1 MLRVKLEE
9 QLKLLKNSC
18 ELYDKGRIEEAL
30 DIAKTLRTLFH
41 DTNSSR
47 SLFKQ
52 LNQKDTINLLST

>member
-1 MLRVKLEE
+1 MLKQKLEE
-9 QLKLLKNSC
+9 QLKLLKNSS

-41 DTNSSR
+41 DTKTSI

-52 LNQKDTINLLST
+52 LNQKKI